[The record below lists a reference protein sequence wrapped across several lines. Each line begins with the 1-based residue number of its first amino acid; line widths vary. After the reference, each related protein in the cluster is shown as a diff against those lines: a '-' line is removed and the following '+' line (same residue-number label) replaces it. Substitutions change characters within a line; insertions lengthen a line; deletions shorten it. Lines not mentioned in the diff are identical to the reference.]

1 MTSSNPSP
9 AELSPCSA
17 ESGRNK
23 REHRLANSTPWR
35 DSRIARHLPLQL
47 ALLSVLLMAVLSSG
61 CTVVPNSYYAADL
74 PVQFVAPQN
83 VNTRTIDF
91 SKLSGTPVNTE
102 MIGPGDQLEVSISA
116 GLATEQ
122 PLIFPVRVAKNGYG
136 NVDTLGPIRLTGL
149 ELDEAEVLIRTEGI
163 RLQLYVNPRV
173 TVSMKQ
179 KKLYQ
184 IMVVGAVEEPGQKL
198 IPASQAN
205 LLNAIFAAGGLTEEA
220 GSTVEITNLLDHS
233 PTADAIALEQG
244 AGITPAGYT
253 SRTLKSAQVDLVKA
267 TQAGTN
273 AYYIGDGGVVHVEQL
288 DPKEVIVTGLVRKP
302 GPIEFPVNQDLHL
315 IDAIA
320 RAGHTTNQVADKVYV
335 FRKMPGQAERV
346 RIQCSL
352 SKLRR
357 DPTDNLRLAPGD
369 TVYVEQTPATVLLD
383 ALQIIRIGVT
393 SSFNPLL

>member
-1 MTSSNPSP
+1 MASSHPSP
-9 AELSPCSA
+9 AVLPPCSA
-17 ESGRNK
+17 GSDSNNRIG
-23 REHRLANSTPWR
+23 LAANSSPCR
-35 DSRIARHLPLQL
+35 ASQSALRVQLQL
-47 ALLSVLLMAVLSSG
+47 LGVFLTAIVGSG
-61 CTVVPNSYYAADL
+61 CINVPNSYRAADL
-74 PVQFVAPQN
+74 PARYLAPLN
-83 VNTRTIDF
+83 VNTKTIDF

-116 GLATEQ
+116 GIATEQ
-122 PLIFPVRVAKNGYG
+122 PLIFPVRVARNGYG
-136 NVDTLGPIRLTGL
+136 NVDTLGPIRLAGL

-163 RLQLYVNPRV
+163 RLELYMNPRV

-179 KKLYQ
+179 KKVYQ

-220 GSTVEITNLLDHS
+220 GSNVEITNLLDQS
-233 PTADAIALEQG
+233 PTPDAIASG
-244 AGITPAGYT
+244 YGSGITPAGYT
-253 SRTLKSAQVDLVKA
+253 NSTLKSAQVDLVKA

-273 AYYIGDGGVVHVEQL
+273 AYYIGDGGVVHVEQR

-320 RAGHTTNQVADKVYV
+320 RAGHTTTQVADKVYV

-352 SKLRR
+352 SKFRR
-357 DPTDNLRLAPGD
+357 DPVDNIRLAPGD
-369 TVYVEQTPATVLLD
+369 TVIVEHTPATVLLE
-383 ALQIIRIGVT
+383 ALQIIRIGVST
-393 SSFNPLL
+393 AFNPLL